1 MAKRIFFET
10 TVVSSSDISEPILL
24 KDNLSSDDKITSAY
38 GAVVNGVNAEYADYG
53 NGNLYEPGSNP
64 EHPGWA
70 IGIANRK
77 LLFIPSE
84 PDTTYHIVIT
94 FNESDPYTRSSDLVG
109 ALKYFYQE
117 ILLNGN
123 VPQVAINEMF
133 ADAHSVL
140 DVVRMYYKI
149 RYRSLPMKVFEA
161 KNLTEFFNNMGDMVS
176 NTGSGDSGSGGGGTR

>member
-10 TVVSSSDISEPILL
+10 TVTSSSDMSKPILL

-38 GAVVNGVNAEYADYG
+38 GAVVNGVNAEYVFDHTGY
-53 NGNLYEPGSNP
+53 LVEPGSSP
-64 EHPGWA
+64 EHTGWM
-70 IGIANRK
+70 IGIKNRS
-77 LLFIPSE
+77 LLFVPSE
-84 PDTTYHIVIT
+84 PDTVYHIVIT

-140 DVVRMYYKI
+140 DVVRMYYKF
-149 RYRSLPMKVFEA
+149 RYSSLPVKVFAA
-161 KNLTEFFNNMGDMVS
+161 KNLTEFFNNIGDMVS
-176 NTGSGDSGSGGGGTR
+176 NTGSGDSGSGR